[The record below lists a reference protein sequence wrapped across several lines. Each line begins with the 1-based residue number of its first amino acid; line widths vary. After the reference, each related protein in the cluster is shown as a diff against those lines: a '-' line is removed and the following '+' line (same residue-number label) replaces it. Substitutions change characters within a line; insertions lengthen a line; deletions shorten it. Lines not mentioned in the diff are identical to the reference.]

1 MSICRTLTHEILVLH
16 AVLRQGG
23 HGMQVLLSILCF
35 LRLPVGLSICGGVK
49 VCRERVHCTCG
60 YWTLCWH
67 ALSGV
72 VWWHFWVVV
81 VVVTL
86 SLHALS
92 GVL

>member
-1 MSICRTLTHEILVLH
+1 MGQGSSKCRNPH
-16 AVLRQGG
+16 ARALSVAQGCLLALRKGG
-23 HGMQVLLSILCF
+23 RGMQVLLSILCF

-72 VWWHFWVVV
+72 VLWHFWVVV
-81 VVVTL
+81 VVT
-86 SLHALS
+86 
-92 GVL
+92 